1 MSNNL
6 RVLMYHRTIPN
17 GIPELLT
24 VTAEQLEN
32 QFKAI
37 KEQGYN
43 CVTVNE
49 IINHIANGTPLK
61 ENAILLT
68 FDDGYKN
75 NLTVLYP
82 LLKKYELNAVIFL
95 VPGYTELANSNKSA
109 EYLTIEDIRSL
120 DLKTIEYGL
129 HTFNHESYN
138 TLDLTAIEADII
150 KTKRWFHTH
159 GVKYQPA
166 LAYTYG
172 EFPKGNKNKLNALF
186 NLFESHGIQVAFNIG
201 NRVNTLP
208 IQKKFVIQRID
219 VRGTETLNRFI
230 SKVKKGK
237 PITGLIKDLLGKP

>member
-1 MSNNL
+1 MGNNL
-6 RVLMYHRTIPN
+6 RVLMYHRTIPD
-17 GIPELLT
+17 GTPDLLT
-24 VTAEQLEN
+24 VTAEQLED

-37 KEQGYN
+37 KKEGYN

-49 IINHIANGTPLK
+49 IIHHIMNGTPLK

-82 LLKKYELNAVIFL
+82 LLKKHELRALIFL
-95 VPGYTELANSNKSA
+95 VPGYTELANSNKSG
-109 EYLTIEDIRSL
+109 EYLTIDDIRSM
-120 DLKTIEYGL
+120 DPQTIEYGL

-150 KTKRWFHTH
+150 KTKNWFHTH
-159 GVKYQPA
+159 EVKYEPA

-172 EFPKGNKNKLNALF
+172 EFPKRNKNRLNALF
-186 NLFESHGIQVAFNIG
+186 KLFEKHDIQAAFNIG
-201 NRVNTLP
+201 NRVNILP

-230 SKVKKGK
+230 SKVRTGK
-237 PITGLIKDLLGKP
+237 PITGLIKDLLRKP

>member
-1 MSNNL
+1 MGNNL
-6 RVLMYHRTIPN
+6 RVLMYHRTIPD
-17 GIPELLT
+17 GTPDLLT
-24 VTAEQLEN
+24 VTADQLEN

-37 KEQGYN
+37 KKEGYS

-49 IINHIANGTPLK
+49 IIDHIANGTPLK

-82 LLKKYELNAVIFL
+82 LLKKHQLSAIIFL
-95 VPGYTELANSNKSA
+95 VPGYTELANSNKSE
-109 EYLTIEDIRSL
+109 EYLTIGDIQSM
-120 DLKTIEYGL
+120 DPETIEYGL

-138 TLDLTAIEADII
+138 TLDLGAIETDII
-150 KTKRWFHTH
+150 KTKNWFSTH
-159 GVKYQPA
+159 GLRYQPA

-186 NLFESHGIQVAFNIG
+186 NLFESHGIKAAFNIG
-201 NRVNTLP
+201 NRVNILP
-208 IQKKFVIQRID
+208 LQKKFVIQRID

-230 SKVKKGK
+230 SKVKTGK
-237 PITGLIKDLLGKP
+237 PITGLIKDFLGKP

>member
-1 MSNNL
+1 MGNNL
-6 RVLMYHRTIPN
+6 RVLMYHRTIPV
-17 GIPELLT
+17 GAPDLLT
-24 VTAEQLEN
+24 VTAEQLES
-32 QFKAI
+32 QLKAI
-37 KEQGYN
+37 KTEGYN

-61 ENAILLT
+61 DNAMLLT

-82 LLKKYELNAVIFL
+82 LLKKYNLSAVIFL
-95 VPGYTELANSNKSA
+95 VPGYTELANSNKSG
-109 EYLTIEDIRSL
+109 EYLTVNDIRSM
-120 DLKTIEYGL
+120 DPETIEYAL

-138 TLDLTAIEADII
+138 TLDLDAIESDIT
-150 KTKRWFHTH
+150 KTKNWFHTNSI
-159 GVKYQPA
+159 KYQPA

-172 EFPKGNKNKLNALF
+172 EFPKANKNKLNALF
-186 NLFESHGIQVAFNIG
+186 NLFEKHGIQAAFNIG

-230 SKVKKGK
+230 SKVKTGK

>member
-1 MSNNL
+1 MGNNL

-17 GIPELLT
+17 GIPDLLT
-24 VTAEQLEN
+24 VTTEQLES

-37 KEQGYN
+37 NKEGYN
-43 CVTVNE
+43 CVSVNE
-49 IINHIANGTPLK
+49 IINHITNGAPLK

-82 LLKKYELNAVIFL
+82 LLKKYELRAVIFL
-95 VPGYTELANSNKSA
+95 VPGYTELANSNKSG
-109 EYLTIEDIRSL
+109 EYLTLEDIRSM
-120 DLKTIEYGL
+120 DPQTIEYGL

-138 TLDLTAIEADII
+138 TLDLTAIEGDII
-150 KTKRWFHTH
+150 KTQNWFHTH
-159 GVKYQPA
+159 NIKYEPA

-172 EFPKGNKNKLNALF
+172 EFPKGNKKRLNALF
-186 NLFESHGIQVAFNIG
+186 KLFERHGIQAAFNIG
-201 NRVNTLP
+201 NRVNILP

-219 VRGTETLNRFI
+219 IRGTETLNRFI
-230 SKVKKGK
+230 SKVKTGK